1 MMRRLPHMSKNLNA
15 KNKNLKIRRR
25 KLKRELIEAF
35 ALDIIKA
42 IDYDL
47 WKEVK
52 KNDED
57 GIVESITIMIEDFI
71 VDNLDTEVESD
82 WDD

>member
-1 MMRRLPHMSKNLNA
+1 M
-15 KNKNLKIRRR
+15 
-25 KLKRELIEAF
+25 KRELIEAF

-52 KNDED
+52 KEDEE
-57 GIVESITIMIEDFI
+57 GLVESIAIMIEDFI

-82 WDD
+82 WND